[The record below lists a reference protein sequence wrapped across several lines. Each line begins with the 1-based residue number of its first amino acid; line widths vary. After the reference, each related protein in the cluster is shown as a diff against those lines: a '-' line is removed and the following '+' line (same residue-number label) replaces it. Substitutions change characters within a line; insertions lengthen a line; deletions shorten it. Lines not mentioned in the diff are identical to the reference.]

1 MMQRIATNLLFI
13 LLVSVNFTL
22 KSQSDTSRNTFV
34 KDQYFKKLEML
45 SSPIPVFYNN
55 AVRIEI
61 MHLLKNQGQKTSEM
75 IGKAR
80 YAIKQFGPYFD
91 SLGLPPEL
99 AIISVINSDF
109 NASYVEPYTGASGV
123 WPLSYSTAKRYRL
136 VTNSYVDQR
145 RNYWLSAQVVASYL
159 SDLERIYQDW
169 HFTISAFYS
178 GPINLN
184 MAIRKAGNT
193 LEYSLVHEALDQNQR
208 LCLEKFMGLWYILNF
223 HSEHKIMETK
233 YSLPLSDTVCT
244 SVALSLDYIADKLEL
259 KKSTVSLLNADLTEG
274 IVPEIANCTCFR
286 LPVDKIQEYREK
298 RQEIEVRSTDLD
310 STTAPPVPIEGEI
323 IKTPTGVPVN
333 IDVSSE
339 PKLIYYTVKSGDNLG
354 LLSKLFDCSISELKK
369 WNNIK
374 GTMLYSGSKIKI
386 YVPGDKVAEYKKIN
400 SMSASQKQALAR
412 RK

>member
-1 MMQRIATNLLFI
+1 MMQRIATTLLLLLFFG
-13 LLVSVNFTL
+13 VGQTL

-34 KDQYFKKLEML
+34 KDQYFKKLEQL

-61 MHLLKNQGQKTSEM
+61 MQLLKNQGQKTSEM

-99 AIISVINSDF
+99 AIISVVNSDF
-109 NASYVEPYTGASGV
+109 NSGYVEPYTGASGV

-136 VTNSYVDQR
+136 VTNSFVDQR

-169 HFTISAFYS
+169 HFTISAFYA

-193 LEYSLVHEALDQNQR
+193 LDYSLVHEALDQNQR
-208 LCLEKFMGLWYILNF
+208 TCLEKFMALWYVLNF
-223 HSEHKIMETK
+223 HVEHKISESK
-233 YSLPLSDTVCT
+233 FSLPMSDTICT
-244 SVALSLDYIADKLEL
+244 SVALSLDYVADKLEV
-259 KKSTVSLLNADLTEG
+259 KKSIVSQLNPDLIEG
-274 IVPEIANCTCFR
+274 IVPEIPNCTCFR
-286 LPVDKIQEYREK
+286 IPSDKIDEYREK
-298 RQEIEVRSTDLD
+298 RGEIEIHSSDLD
-310 STTAPPVPIEGEI
+310 STTPPPIPIEGEI

-333 IDVSSE
+333 VDVSSD

-354 LLSKLFDCSISELKK
+354 LLSKLFDCSINEIKK
-369 WNNIK
+369 WNNMS
-374 GTMLYSGSKIKI
+374 GTMLYAGSKIKI
-386 YVPGDKVAEYKKIN
+386 YVPGDKIAEYKKIN
-400 SMSASQKQALAR
+400 TMTAAQKQALAR